1 MTAPYRFGSFELQ
14 PDQRRLLVDG
24 RPVAAGGRAVWHLDE
39 GEFCYAELEFLRA
52 TLAFNVGP

>member
-1 MTAPYRFGSFELQ
+1 MTEVA
-14 PDQRRLLVDG
+14 G

-39 GEFCYAELEFLRA
+39 GELCYAELEFLRA